1 MNLTEANELAEQ
13 LREKLDRWSEL
24 YYTKDAPE
32 VEDYV
37 YDENYADLQA
47 LEQAFPEIAS
57 PDSSP
62 NAWGAKCL
70 RIYQGYPHRTDAV
83 RWATFSLRK
92 SWQNLTSVFRK
103 CGHPVDYNVELKID
117 GLAISI
123 SV

>member
-1 MNLTEANELAEQ
+1 MSLPKPIEKMNLTEANELAEQ

-57 PDSSP
+57 PDSITQQIGR
-62 NAWGAKCL
+62 A
-70 RIYQGYPHRTDAV
+70 HV
-83 RWATFSLRK
+83 
-92 SWQNLTSVFRK
+92 
-103 CGHPVDYNVELKID
+103 
-117 GLAISI
+117 
-123 SV
+123 